1 MKKLFLASYSSLVID
16 NVVDILPAKPSLL
29 KLAFIP
35 TARDPYKI
43 TSLVDPEK
51 EKLKSMGFSIKVV
64 DLKNRSKEE
73 LRKDLEN
80 IDVIFVAGGNT
91 FYLLEKVIESG
102 FFELVKELVEKGVV
116 YIGSSAGS
124 VLAGPDI
131 NITREFDDPN
141 EAPNLKTTE
150 GLKLVDFIILPHYG
164 EGVYKEKTLKA
175 YKQWI
180 NSNYRIIPLTDKQAV
195 IVTGDEYKIIEV

>member
-1 MKKLFLASYSSLVID
+1 MKKLFLASYAGIVID
-16 NVVDILPAKPSLL
+16 KVLNILPKKPNELT
-29 KLAFIP
+29 LAFIP

-43 TSLVDPEK
+43 TATVDPEK
-51 EKLKSMGFSIKVV
+51 EKLKSMGFSIKTV
-64 DLKNRSKEE
+64 DLKNKSKEE
-73 LRKDLEN
+73 LRKDFKD

-102 FFELVKELVEKGVV
+102 FFELIKELVEKGVV

-131 NITREFDDPN
+131 NITEGFDDRN
-141 EAPNLKTTE
+141 EAPNLKTTD
-150 GLKLVDFIILPHYG
+150 GLKLVDFIVLPHYG
-164 EGVYKEKTLKA
+164 EGAYKEKTKKA
-175 YKQWI
+175 YKQWK

-195 IVTGDEYKIIEV
+195 IVIGDDYKVIEV